1 MSFVPIMSLELKPN
15 PAPLRSVVYES
26 GPNFYLKMNN
36 IQPMVK
42 NLLFLCIV
50 GLIPIGVWGCGDNA
64 ETHTAVESPIQ
75 TAKPVT
81 VSPVQALPPRGTI
94 EYVGV
99 LAAFRKA
106 DISSELGGTIERL
119 FFEKGD
125 RVKKD
130 QGLAEISTGSIR
142 IEVQQAA
149 AVLKAAESQLEKT
162 TKGSRP
168 EEVLMAKAA
177 LQVAVAERQEAER
190 NGERIKNLYGTRSV
204 SDSVYDSA
212 RRTADTARAKEVSA
226 RQALI
231 LAQQGPREEDRQAA
245 RANVEQAQAG
255 LAMARDR
262 LRKSRLIAP
271 FGGIAAFRDIEPGE
285 VVPPGML
292 ITRIVDLD
300 RMKIKL
306 SINEK
311 DIAVLKKHPQ
321 LDFSVD
327 ALAGEMYR
335 CRFVF
340 LAPTAA
346 PSTRSFPAELLVDT
360 PDPRMADGMTVR
372 VQFPLANDKPA
383 IKIPSAW
390 LAEENGTIGVYV
402 IENGKAL
409 FRAATLGAYYDQ
421 RVEILKGLDGNEQ
434 VITNPSGIQTGDPV
448 TF

>member
-1 MSFVPIMSLELKPN
+1 
-15 PAPLRSVVYES
+15 
-26 GPNFYLKMNN
+26 
-36 IQPMVK
+36 
-42 NLLFLCIV
+42 
-50 GLIPIGVWGCGDNA
+50 VWGCGDNA
-64 ETHTAVESPIQ
+64 ETRSVGETPIQ
-75 TAKPVT
+75 TAKAVT
-81 VSPVQALPPRGTI
+81 VSPVEALPPSGTV

-106 DISSELGGTIERL
+106 DISSELGGSIERL

-130 QGLAEISTGSIR
+130 QGLAEISTSSIR

-149 AVLKAAESQLEKT
+149 AALKAAQSQLEKT

-168 EEVLMAKAA
+168 EEILMAKAA
-177 LQVAVAERQEAER
+177 LQAAAAERLEAER
-190 NGERIKNLYGTRSV
+190 NVDRIKNLYGTKSV

-212 RRTADTARAKEVSA
+212 RRAVDMARAKEASA
-226 RQALI
+226 RQGLI
-231 LAQQGPREEDRQAA
+231 LAEQGPREEDRQAA
-245 RANVEQAQAG
+245 KANVEQAQAG
-255 LAMARDR
+255 LALARDR

-271 FGGIAAFRDIEPGE
+271 FSGIAAFRDAEPGE
-285 VVPPGML
+285 VIPPGMI

-327 ALAGEMYR
+327 ALAGETYR
-335 CRFVF
+335 CRLVF
-340 LAPTAA
+340 LSPTAA
-346 PSTRSFPAELLVDT
+346 PSTRSFPAELLVAD

-372 VQFPLANDKPA
+372 VQFPLTDDNQA

-390 LAEENGTIGVYV
+390 LTEENGKIGLYV
-402 IENGKAL
+402 VENGKAL

-421 RVEILKGLDGNEQ
+421 RVEILKGLDGNEK
-434 VITNPSGIQTGDPV
+434 VIINPSGIKTGDPV